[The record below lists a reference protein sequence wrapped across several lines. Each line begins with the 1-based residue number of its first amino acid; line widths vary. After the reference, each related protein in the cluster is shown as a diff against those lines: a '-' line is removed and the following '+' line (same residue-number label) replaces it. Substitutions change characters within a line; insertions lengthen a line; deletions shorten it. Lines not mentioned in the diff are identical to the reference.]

1 MVISVSLP
9 VAVQKEQTEKSIEI
23 RIPRFTEE
31 LKKNKII
38 KAFYTVL
45 SAPVE

>member
-9 VAVQKEQTEKSIEI
+9 VVAQKEQTEKSIEI
-23 RIPRFTEE
+23 RVPSLTEG

-38 KAFYTVL
+38 GAFYTVL
-45 SAPVE
+45 SAPVK

>member
-23 RIPRFTEE
+23 RVPSLTEG
-31 LKKNKII
+31 LKRNKII
-38 KAFYTVL
+38 GAFYTVL
-45 SAPVE
+45 SAPVK

>member
-9 VAVQKEQTEKSIEI
+9 VTVQKEQTEKSIEI
-23 RIPRFTEE
+23 RIPSFREG

-38 KAFYTVL
+38 GAFYTVL
-45 SAPVE
+45 SAPVK